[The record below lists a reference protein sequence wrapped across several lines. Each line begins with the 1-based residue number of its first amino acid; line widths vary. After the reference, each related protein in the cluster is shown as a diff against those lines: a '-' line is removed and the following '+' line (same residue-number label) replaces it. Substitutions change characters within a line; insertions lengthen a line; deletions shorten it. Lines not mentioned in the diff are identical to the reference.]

1 LEWWLV
7 RFLDLTL
14 GAAADNLA
22 LDEALLEDAEA
33 AGDDGE
39 VLRLWE
45 PAEFVAVVG
54 RSSRLT
60 AEVNLDAC
68 RCDRVPILRRTSG
81 GAAILSGPGCLMYCV
96 VLSLERRPELRDVS
110 SAHRF
115 VLGKLIEAISPYAGS
130 VACRGTSDLAIDGRK
145 VSGNSLRLRRRYL
158 LYHGTLLYRFTLDAI
173 ERYLVMPPRMPEYR
187 ARRSHRDFVTNLPVE
202 GAALRASLAQAW
214 QAGERLNRW
223 PDELTRRLAADKYS
237 QAAWNEQ
244 LV

>member
-1 LEWWLV
+1 M

-14 GAAADNLA
+14 GSAAENLA
-22 LDEALLEDAEA
+22 LDEALLEEAEA

-45 PAEFVAVVG
+45 PTEFVAVVG

-60 AEVNLDAC
+60 AEVNRDAC
-68 RCDRVPILRRTSG
+68 RRDGVPVMRRTSG

-115 VLGKLIEAISPYAGS
+115 VLGKLIEAIAPYATN
-130 VACRGTSDLAIDGRK
+130 VACRGTSDLAIEGRK

-158 LYHGTLLYRFTLDAI
+158 LYHGTLLYGFALDAI
-173 ERYLVMPPRMPEYR
+173 ERYLVMPPRMPHYR
-187 ARRSHRDFVTNLPVE
+187 EGRSHHDFVANLPVD
-202 GAALRASLAQAW
+202 GAALRVAVAQAW
-214 QAGERLNRW
+214 NAGEPLESW
-223 PDELTRRLAADKYS
+223 PVELTRRLAAEKYS
-237 QAAWNEQ
+237 QVGWNEQ

>member
-1 LEWWLV
+1 M

-14 GAAADNLA
+14 GSAAENLA
-22 LDEALLEDAEA
+22 LDEALLEEAEA
-33 AGDDGE
+33 AGDDCE

-45 PAEFVAVVG
+45 PAKFVAVVG

-60 AEVNLDAC
+60 AEVNLEAC
-68 RCDRVPILRRTSG
+68 RRDGVPILRRTSG

-115 VLGKLIEAISPYAGS
+115 VLGKLIEAIAPYAGN
-130 VACRGTSDLAIDGRK
+130 VACRGTSDLAILGRK

-158 LYHGTLLYRFTLDAI
+158 LYHGTLLYGFALDAI
-173 ERYLVMPPRMPEYR
+173 ERYLVMPPRMPDYR
-187 ARRSHRDFVTNLPVE
+187 ARRSHRDFVTNLPVD

-214 QAGERLNRW
+214 QAGELLKCW
-223 PDELTRRLAADKYS
+223 PDELTRHLAADKYS

-244 LV
+244 LI

>member
-1 LEWWLV
+1 M

-14 GAAADNLA
+14 SSAAQNLA
-22 LDEALLEDAEA
+22 LDEALLEEAEA
-33 AGDDGE
+33 TGDDGE

-68 RCDRVPILRRTSG
+68 RRDGVPVVRRTSG

-110 SAHRF
+110 NAHRF
-115 VLGKLIEAISPYAGS
+115 VLGKLIEAVAPYAAN

-158 LYHGTLLYRFTLDAI
+158 LYHGTLLYRFTLDTI
-173 ERYLVMPPRMPEYR
+173 EHYLVMPPRMPDYR
-187 ARRSHRDFVTNLPVE
+187 AGRSHLDFVTNLPVD
-202 GAALRASLAQAW
+202 GAALRASLAEAW
-214 QAGERLNRW
+214 QASERLNSW
-223 PDELTRRLAADKYS
+223 PDEMTKRLSAEKYS
-237 QAAWNEQ
+237 QAAWNER
-244 LV
+244 LI